1 MPITPPRLSAAVNHQ
16 RFGLHEEM
24 TNQPFLNH
32 MKIKYLLPLT
42 LIGIAFVRVTA
53 TTVIPPTFDQLVQ
66 QAELIFQGT
75 VTDVRA
81 VWEGEGAQRH
91 IDTYVTF
98 QIQDSMKGNAGAAYT
113 IRLLGG
119 TVGDETME
127 VTDAPKFKVGDR
139 DILFVEHNN
148 DQFITLGG
156 INNGGF
162 HVQRDEQTGR
172 DVVVN
177 GEGEPVRDVTK
188 LGREEESVS
197 AADAISPEQLKSA
210 VQKQLIDKADHPA
223 Q

>member
-1 MPITPPRLSAAVNHQ
+1 
-16 RFGLHEEM
+16 
-24 TNQPFLNH
+24 
-32 MKIKYLLPLT
+32 MKMKYLLSLA
-42 LIGIAFVRVTA
+42 LIGIAFTCITA
-53 TTVIPPTFDQLVQ
+53 TTVIPPTFEQLVQ

-75 VTDVRA
+75 VSDVRS

-98 QIQDSMKGNAGAAYT
+98 QIADSVKGNPGASYT
-113 IRLLGG
+113 IRILGG

-127 VTDAPKFKVGDR
+127 VTDTPKFKVGDR

-148 DQFITLGG
+148 DQFVPLVG
-156 INNGGF
+156 INNGRF

-172 DVVVN
+172 DIVVN

-197 AADAISPEQLKSA
+197 ATEAISPDDLKSA
-210 VQKQLIDKADHPA
+210 IKKQLNDDANNHPA
-223 Q
+223 K

>member
-1 MPITPPRLSAAVNHQ
+1 MIQS
-16 RFGLHEEM
+16 
-24 TNQPFLNH
+24 FLNH
-32 MKIKYLLPLT
+32 MKMKYLLPLAFV
-42 LIGIAFVRVTA
+42 GIAFVRVTA
-53 TTVIPPTFDQLVQ
+53 TSVIPPTFDQLVE

-75 VTDVRA
+75 VTDVRS

-98 QIQDSMKGNAGAAYT
+98 QTQDSVKGNIDASYT

-148 DQFITLGG
+148 EQFVPLVG
-156 INNGGF
+156 INHGRF

-172 DVVVN
+172 DVVLN
-177 GEGEPVRDVTK
+177 GEGEPVRDLTK
-188 LGREEESVS
+188 VGHEEESVS
-197 AADAISPEQLKSA
+197 AAEAISPEELKSA
-210 VQKQLIDKADHPA
+210 VQKHLAEKADRST

>member
-1 MPITPPRLSAAVNHQ
+1 
-16 RFGLHEEM
+16 M
-24 TNQPFLNH
+24 TDQPFLNH

-42 LIGIAFVRVTA
+42 LIAISFTYITA
-53 TTVIPPTFDQLVQ
+53 TTVIPPTFEQLVQ

-75 VTDVRA
+75 VTDVRS

-91 IDTYVTF
+91 INTYVTF
-98 QIQDSMKGNAGAAYT
+98 QIGENMKGNAGSSYT
-113 IRLLGG
+113 IRILGG

-127 VTDAPKFKVGDR
+127 VTDTPKFKMGDR

-148 DQFITLGG
+148 DQFVPLVG
-156 INNGGF
+156 INNGRF

-172 DVVVN
+172 DIVVN

-188 LGREEESVS
+188 FGREEESVS
-197 AADAISPEQLKSA
+197 AAEAISPDQFKSA
-210 VQKQLIDKADHPA
+210 IQKQLTDQADRSA